1 MGLKKG
7 PGPPTI
13 TTHPNIPFWRQ
24 CPGSCSGCPLLPED
38 RSFHCFRINGLSN
51 CQEVAR
57 IPPPA

>member
-38 RSFHCFRINGLSN
+38 RSFHCFPIN
-51 CQEVAR
+51 
-57 IPPPA
+57 